1 MSSESNKRILKSILC
16 IWNEMES
23 NGMEIIDGI
32 FMDRWGVSDSR
43 GGDDEKMVFVVLL
56 GIFWGFYL

>member
-1 MSSESNKRILKSILC
+1 
-16 IWNEMES
+16 MES

-43 GGDDEKMVFVVLL
+43 GDDDEKMVFVVLL
-56 GIFWGFYL
+56 GIF